1 MLLRRYCRY
10 CAAPCGDAAATLPPP
25 LLLRCRRYCYAT
37 AATAATLPPLLLRL
51 VQPPRHLRTHSPRL
65 SRVRYDPLAT
75 QFIAITQLPLLILR
89 LAAPLPHAES
99 MKEAHQIMRGVSLR
113 VVDGHQL
120 HFVEVFVALCK
131 YVALLLLYY
140 ARVLLPVTAAAAAAT
155 TTITSATLRPRGA
168 ACYFCYYHYQY

>member
-1 MLLRRYCRY
+1 
-10 CAAPCGDAAATLPPP
+10 
-25 LLLRCRRYCYAT
+25 
-37 AATAATLPPLLLRL
+37 
-51 VQPPRHLRTHSPRL
+51 
-65 SRVRYDPLAT
+65 
-75 QFIAITQLPLLILR
+75 
-89 LAAPLPHAES
+89 